1 MTGASRTWPWLALAL
16 ALLLAF
22 QTQRLAKVEVSQS
35 KQAAAQAQKSQ
46 AATEIKAAAVIDHG
60 AAQQENTHD
69 YTQKL
74 ASLEAGRTADAARI
88 AGLQHDIRSAATRNA
103 QAAGD
108 AAACR
113 GLADQHQRLA
123 ALASEG
129 AGLVSEAGGLV
140 AKRDAQVELLRGQV
154 SVDPVCSACRCKTDS
169 NARVQSISHPMPVK

>member
-1 MTGASRTWPWLALAL
+1 MTGASRIWPWLALSL
-16 ALLLAF
+16 ALLLAW
-22 QTQRLAKVEVSQS
+22 QTQRLAKVKVSQS
-35 KQAAAQAQKSQ
+35 KQAVAHAQKAQ
-46 AATEIKAAAVIDHG
+46 AATEIKATAVLDHG

-103 QAAGD
+103 QLAGD

-113 GLADQHQRLA
+113 NLADQHQRLA

-129 AGLVSEAGGLV
+129 AELVGEFGGLV
-140 AKRDAQVELLRGQV
+140 KRRDAQVDLLRGQI
-154 SVDPVCSACRCKTDS
+154 
-169 NARVQSISHPMPVK
+169 SIDRKLIDASQ